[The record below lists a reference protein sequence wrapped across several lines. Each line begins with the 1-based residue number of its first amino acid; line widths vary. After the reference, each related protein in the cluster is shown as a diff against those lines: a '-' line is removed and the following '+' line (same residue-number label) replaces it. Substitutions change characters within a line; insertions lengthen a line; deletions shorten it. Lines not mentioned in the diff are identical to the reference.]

1 MLTLPKKIIHVLRHF
16 EEVFSERVWEWAKVL
31 LIGAILAPGERT
43 VAATLRVMG
52 CSDEK
57 PFQNYHR
64 VLNRATWSSRELSR
78 VLLMLLVRLFVVG
91 NEPVILGIDETIER
105 RRGKNIAARGV
116 YRDPVRSSKEFFV
129 KTNGLRWISMMLL
142 TPIPWAQRIWALP
155 FLTVLAP
162 SARYHQEHNLRHKT
176 ITDWAWQMLLQV
188 ARWIPGRKLVVVGDG
203 TYAVLDFLQKISR
216 RLQSVS
222 VVTRLRLDACLYD
235 PPPLV
240 REAGKRGPN
249 PLKGKKQPK
258 LASRLT
264 DPTTQWKKHL
274 LSWYGGTTR
283 EMEIATG
290 TALWYQSPIPPVA
303 IRWVLIRDPAGRY
316 EPIALLCTDQ
326 EAEAVQIVEWFVL
339 RWTVEVTF
347 HEVRAHLGVE
357 TQRQWSDLAILR
369 TTPALLGLFS
379 LVTIFAQQLL
389 DGQAFPVRQAAW
401 YTKALPTF
409 SDTLALVR
417 QHLWPSAFFSVSSK
431 EGDTIQIPRAL
442 FDRFV
447 DTLAFAA

>member
-43 VAATLRVMG
+43 VAAILRVMG

-57 PFQNYHR
+57 QFQNYHR

-78 VLLMLLVRLFVVG
+78 RLLVLLVGLFVPR
-91 NEPVILGIDETIER
+91 NAPVIMGIDETIER
-105 RRGKNIAARGV
+105 RRGRQIAARGV

-129 KTNGLRWISMMLL
+129 KTNGLRWISLMLL
-142 TPIPWAQRIWALP
+142 TPIPWAQRVWALP

-162 SARYHQEHNLRHKT
+162 SERYHAERNKRHKT
-176 ITDWAWQMLLQV
+176 ITDWAGQMILQV
-188 ARWIPGRKLVVVGDG
+188 SRWMPGRRLVVVADG
-203 TYAVLDFLQKISR
+203 TYAVLDFLRTVSR
-216 RLQSVS
+216 LPSVS
-222 VVTRLRLDACLYD
+222 VITRLRLDACLYE
-235 PPPLV
+235 PAQK
-240 REAGKRGPN
+240 REAGQKGRPA
-249 PLKGKKQPK
+249 LKGKRQPK
-258 LASRLT
+258 LSERLQ
-264 DPTTQWKKHL
+264 DPKTLWQKQT
-274 LSWYGGTTR
+274 LSWYGGTMR

-303 IRWVLIRDPAGRY
+303 IRWVLIRDPKGQY
-316 EPIALLCTDQ
+316 EPMALLCTDQ
-326 EAEAVQIVEWFVL
+326 QAEAVQMVEWFVL

-369 TTPALLGLFS
+369 TTPALLALFS
-379 LVTIFAQQLL
+379 LVTVFAHQLL
-389 DGQAFPVRQAAW
+389 GEQPFPIRQAAW
-401 YTKALPTF
+401 YTKPLPTF
-409 SDTLALVR
+409 SDTLAFVR
-417 QHLWPSAFFSVSSK
+417 QHLWPSAFFSVSSRK
-431 EGDTIQIPRAL
+431 GDTVQIPRAL